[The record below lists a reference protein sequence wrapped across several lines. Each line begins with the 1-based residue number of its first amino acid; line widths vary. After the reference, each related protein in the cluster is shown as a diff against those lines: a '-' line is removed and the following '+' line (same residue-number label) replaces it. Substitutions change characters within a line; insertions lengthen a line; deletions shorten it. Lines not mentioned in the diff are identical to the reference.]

1 MHEFNLK
8 HAVFTS
14 EKWVSN
20 VPKLSYQQ
28 VREDPPALPPIP
40 PFPLS
45 SFSLPSPPLSL
56 RYTPFIPHCPFPTI
70 SGEIS
75 WRLWKCSE
83 WKVKSSQMQF
93 FTLKELKYLL
103 RVSRTIA
110 PGKQWAKLTKQPPP
124 YLRTLLSHF
133 IYWLFLSA
141 WYPSSS
147 YIFIWILTLL
157 YIM

>member
-1 MHEFNLK
+1 MR
-8 HAVFTS
+8 VS
-14 EKWVSN
+14 E

-28 VREDPPALPPIP
+28 VREDPPALPLTP
-40 PFPLS
+40 PFPLPPHPRPP
-45 SFSLPSPPLSL
+45 SLFLPLPLSL
-56 RYTPFIPHCPFPTI
+56 RYTPFIPQCPFPTV

-75 WRLWKCSE
+75 WRLWKCWE
-83 WKVKSSQMQF
+83 WKVKSSKMQF
-93 FTLKELKYLL
+93 LTLKELKYLL

-133 IYWLFLSA
+133 IYWLFLSI